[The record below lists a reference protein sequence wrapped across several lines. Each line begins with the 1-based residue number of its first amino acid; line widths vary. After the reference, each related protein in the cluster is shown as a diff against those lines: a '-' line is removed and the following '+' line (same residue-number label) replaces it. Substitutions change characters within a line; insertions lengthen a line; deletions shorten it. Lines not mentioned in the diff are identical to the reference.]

1 MKMEFSLEISFNN
14 VVVFA
19 KLMPLPSV
27 STTLPCVSLKA
38 KISKETVLGASE
50 LEEELDDEDE
60 TLEELELEVE
70 LDDGLLLEL
79 LLEED
84 ELLLEE
90 LEADEELALL
100 FEELLELEVEELDL
114 LEKALL
120 LVLEELVVLDVMEL
134 FEETLLDELFPLE
147 PVKLQAVA
155 HIAISIKAP
164 NNKLFFFIN
173 YLSQLLNNK
182 ITIIAMVNSII
193 YYDYSTL
200 FLALATS
207 VTSLVI
213 VFILVLIH

>member
-1 MKMEFSLEISFNN
+1 MKMEFSLEISFNK

-79 LLEED
+79 LLEA
-84 ELLLEE
+84 LLLEE
-90 LEADEELALL
+90 LEADEELVLL

-114 LEKALL
+114 LEEVLL

>member
-1 MKMEFSLEISFNN
+1 MEFSLEISFNK

-60 TLEELELEVE
+60 TLEELEVEVE

-79 LLEED
+79 LLEA
-84 ELLLEE
+84 LLLEE

-114 LEKALL
+114 LEEVLL
-120 LVLEELVVLDVMEL
+120 LVLEKLVVLDVMEL

-164 NNKLFFFIN
+164 NNKLFFFIKN
-173 YLSQLLNNK
+173 LSQLLNNK
-182 ITIIAMVNSII
+182 ITIIAMVNSHI
-193 YYDYSTL
+193 YHDYFTL
-200 FLALATS
+200 FLASAT
-207 VTSLVI
+207 VVARLNVVLT
-213 VFILVLIH
+213 FILVH

>member
-1 MKMEFSLEISFNN
+1 MKIEFSLEISFNK

-19 KLMPLPSV
+19 KPMPLPMV

-70 LDDGLLLEL
+70 LEDGLLLEL
-79 LLEED
+79 LLEA
-84 ELLLEE
+84 LLL
-90 LEADEELALL
+90 EELALL
-100 FEELLELEVEELDL
+100 FEELLELDL
-114 LEKALL
+114 LEEVLL

-213 VFILVLIH
+213 VFILILIH

>member
-1 MKMEFSLEISFNN
+1 MKIEFSLESSFNK

-60 TLEELELEVE
+60 ALEELELEVE

-79 LLEED
+79 LLEA
-84 ELLLEE
+84 LLLEE

-100 FEELLELEVEELDL
+100 FEELLELDL
-114 LEKALL
+114 LEEVLL

-207 VTSLVI
+207 VTSLII

>member
-1 MKMEFSLEISFNN
+1 
-14 VVVFA
+14 
-19 KLMPLPSV
+19 MPLPTV

-79 LLEED
+79 LLE
-84 ELLLEE
+84 
-90 LEADEELALL
+90 ADEELALL
-100 FEELLELEVEELDL
+100 FEELLELDL
-114 LEKALL
+114 LEEVLL

-147 PVKLQAVA
+147 RVKSQAVA

-173 YLSQLLNNK
+173 YLCN
-182 ITIIAMVNSII
+182 
-193 YYDYSTL
+193 Y
-200 FLALATS
+200 
-207 VTSLVI
+207 
-213 VFILVLIH
+213 

>member
-1 MKMEFSLEISFNN
+1 MEFSLEISFNK

-79 LLEED
+79 LLEA
-84 ELLLEE
+84 LLLEE

-114 LEKALL
+114 LKEVLL
-120 LVLEELVVLDVMEL
+120 LVLEELVVFDVTEL

>member
-1 MKMEFSLEISFNN
+1 MKIEFSLEISFNK

-79 LLEED
+79 LLEA
-84 ELLLEE
+84 LLLEE
-90 LEADEELALL
+90 LEADEELELL

-114 LEKALL
+114 LEEVLL

-147 PVKLQAVA
+147 RVKSQAVA

>member
-1 MKMEFSLEISFNN
+1 MKIEFSLEISFNK

-19 KLMPLPSV
+19 KLIPLPSV

-79 LLEED
+79 LLEA
-84 ELLLEE
+84 LLLEE
-90 LEADEELALL
+90 LEVDEELALL

-114 LEKALL
+114 LEEVLL

>member
-1 MKMEFSLEISFNN
+1 MEFSLEISFNK

-60 TLEELELEVE
+60 TLEELEVEVE

-79 LLEED
+79 LLEV
-84 ELLLEE
+84 LLLEE

-100 FEELLELEVEELDL
+100 FEELLELEAEELDL
-114 LEKALL
+114 LEEVLL

-147 PVKLQAVA
+147 PVKLQAVT
-155 HIAISIKAP
+155 HIAISIKVP

-207 VTSLVI
+207 VASLVI

>member
-1 MKMEFSLEISFNN
+1 MKMEFSLEISFNK

-27 STTLPCVSLKA
+27 SMTLPCVSLKA

-79 LLEED
+79 LLEA
-84 ELLLEE
+84 LLLEE

-100 FEELLELEVEELDL
+100 FEELLELDSLEEV
-114 LEKALL
+114 LL

-147 PVKLQAVA
+147 RVKSQAVA

-173 YLSQLLNNK
+173 YLCN
-182 ITIIAMVNSII
+182 
-193 YYDYSTL
+193 Y
-200 FLALATS
+200 
-207 VTSLVI
+207 
-213 VFILVLIH
+213 

>member
-1 MKMEFSLEISFNN
+1 MKIEFSLEISFNK

-27 STTLPCVSLKA
+27 SMTLPCVSLKA

-60 TLEELELEVE
+60 TLEKLELEVE

-79 LLEED
+79 LLEA
-84 ELLLEE
+84 LLLEE
-90 LEADEELALL
+90 L
-100 FEELLELEVEELDL
+100 LELDSLEEV
-114 LEKALL
+114 LL

-173 YLSQLLNNK
+173 YLCN
-182 ITIIAMVNSII
+182 
-193 YYDYSTL
+193 Y
-200 FLALATS
+200 
-207 VTSLVI
+207 
-213 VFILVLIH
+213 

>member
-1 MKMEFSLEISFNN
+1 MKIEFSLEISFNN

-19 KLMPLPSV
+19 KPMPLPTV

-60 TLEELELEVE
+60 TPEELELEAE

-79 LLEED
+79 LLEA
-84 ELLLEE
+84 LLL
-90 LEADEELALL
+90 EELALL
-100 FEELLELEVEELDL
+100 FEELLELDSLEEV
-114 LEKALL
+114 LL

-147 PVKLQAVA
+147 RVKSQAVA

-173 YLSQLLNNK
+173 YLCN
-182 ITIIAMVNSII
+182 
-193 YYDYSTL
+193 Y
-200 FLALATS
+200 
-207 VTSLVI
+207 
-213 VFILVLIH
+213 

>member
-1 MKMEFSLEISFNN
+1 MKMEFSLEISFNK

-79 LLEED
+79 LLEA
-84 ELLLEE
+84 LLLEE
-90 LEADEELALL
+90 LEADEELVLL

-114 LEKALL
+114 LEEVLL

-207 VTSLVI
+207 VTSLII

>member
-1 MKMEFSLEISFNN
+1 MKMEFSLEISFNK

-60 TLEELELEVE
+60 TLEELEVEVE

-79 LLEED
+79 LLEA
-84 ELLLEE
+84 LLLEE

-114 LEKALL
+114 LEEVLL

>member
-1 MKMEFSLEISFNN
+1 MEFSLEISFNK

-27 STTLPCVSLKA
+27 SMTLPCVSLKA

-79 LLEED
+79 LLEA
-84 ELLLEE
+84 LLLEE

-100 FEELLELEVEELDL
+100 FEELLELDSLEEV
-114 LEKALL
+114 LL

-193 YYDYSTL
+193 YNDYSTL

-207 VTSLVI
+207 VTSLII